1 MHSRVLLISLLVA
14 TVSGNIID
22 DLRPIAS
29 SGLSAIKNNKDASVD
44 LAVKVNTKRA
54 DDEMCND
61 AAKGNDATAA
71 AADAGDAGGAGGA
84 GGPFGKCVPK
94 MIFAGGLGN
103 RPETEFTFQSSDPIC
118 SEGQQEALNPSII
131 ANHMKNV
138 VDTKC
143 DATDEGKSLAAA
155 AVAKVAA
162 IQDKDQSAAD
172 AWNEALGLA

>member
-61 AAKGNDATAA
+61 ATKRSDATAA
-71 AADAGDAGGAGGA
+71 DAGGAGGA